1 MHVKEEKII
10 VGVLSLSDKYAIDK
24 KGTLV
29 SSGGTAGYCLVST
42 PADCQYS
49 IYYIQAILGSV
60 QGEWLASLYGEI
72 FRGGYIARGTK
83 VLKQI
88 RIPTIDFSN
97 IEEKERHDDVVKR
110 QKKLIALGDKI
121 ASANGNKRKLTPL
134 LRQFNALKQEQ
145 QNAINV
151 LYGMTESQVSKIP
164 IIKKLYAAN

>member
-1 MHVKEEKII
+1 MA
-10 VGVLSLSDKYAIDK
+10 KY
-24 KGTLV
+24 
-29 SSGGTAGYCLVST
+29 
-42 PADCQYS
+42 
-49 IYYIQAILGSV
+49 
-60 QGEWLASLYGEI
+60 

-97 IEEKERHDDVVKR
+97 AEEKERHDDVVRR
-110 QKKLIALGDKI
+110 QKRLIVLGDKI
-121 ASANGNKRKLTPL
+121 ASAEGNKRKQIPL
-134 LRQFNALKQEQ
+134 QRKFDALKQEQ